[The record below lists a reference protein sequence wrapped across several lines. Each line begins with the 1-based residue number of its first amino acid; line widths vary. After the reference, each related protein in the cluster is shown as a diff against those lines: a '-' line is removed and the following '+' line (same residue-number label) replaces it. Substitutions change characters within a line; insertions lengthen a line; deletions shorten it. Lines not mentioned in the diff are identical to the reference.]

1 MNTSKVGLKIAVL
14 IFSMVLL
21 FTIGC
26 AKKKSV
32 TEGISEDEMSAK
44 GRGLSTEAISEEELS
59 AKRKA
64 EQEAMMKKAAMQK
77 FVNEDVYF
85 DFDDASIR
93 PDAREILKDK
103 VEWLKTNPGVSVTI
117 EGHCDERGTEAYNIA
132 LGERRA
138 QSIKTFLI
146 TAGINNNRLSTISY
160 GEEKPLDQGHTE
172 AAWTKNRRGHFRI
185 D

>member
-1 MNTSKVGLKIAVL
+1 MKQSKLGLKIAVL
-14 IFSMVLL
+14 L
-21 FTIGC
+21 FALGFVFATGC
-26 AKKKSV
+26 CKKKPIETQPVKSS
-32 TEGISEDEMSAK
+32 TEGISEDELA
-44 GRGLSTEAISEEELS
+44 

-64 EQEAMMKKAAMQK
+64 EQEAALKKAAMQK
-77 FVNEDVYF
+77 FVNEDIHF
-85 DFDDASIR
+85 DFDDATIR

-103 VEWLKTNPGVSVTI
+103 VEWLKANPGVSVTI
-117 EGHCDERGTEAYNIA
+117 EGHCDERGTEAYNLA

-146 TAGINNNRLSTISY
+146 TAGINNARLNTISY
-160 GEEKPLDQGHTE
+160 GKEKPLDQGHTE

>member
-1 MNTSKVGLKIAVL
+1 MKQSKVGLKIT
-14 IFSMVLL
+14 VLL
-21 FTIGC
+21 FALGFVFATGC
-26 AKKKSV
+26 AAKKKPIEPQPIKSS
-32 TEGISEDEMSAK
+32 TEGISEDELA
-44 GRGLSTEAISEEELS
+44 

-64 EQEAMMKKAAMQK
+64 EQEAALKKAAMQK
-77 FVNEDVYF
+77 FVNEDIHF

-103 VEWLKTNPGVSVTI
+103 VEWLKATPGASVTI
-117 EGHCDERGTEAYNIA
+117 EGHCDERGTEAYNLA

-146 TAGINNNRLSTISY
+146 TAGINNTRLNTISY
-160 GEEKPLDQGHTE
+160 GKEKPLDQGHTE